1 MVSFLNSFEIQS
13 YSSYIISLINFF
25 IQEVVRT
32 ETLMGANMVEARK
45 VRFIVNAFL
54 NNFESE
60 ALLD

>member
-1 MVSFLNSFEIQS
+1 
-13 YSSYIISLINFF
+13 
-25 IQEVVRT
+25 
-32 ETLMGANMVEARK
+32 MGANMVEARK